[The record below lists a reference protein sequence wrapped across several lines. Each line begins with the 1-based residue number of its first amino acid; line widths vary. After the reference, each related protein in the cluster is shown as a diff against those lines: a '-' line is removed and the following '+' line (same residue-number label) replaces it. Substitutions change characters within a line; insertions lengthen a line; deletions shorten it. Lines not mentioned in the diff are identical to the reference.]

1 MARTSVRYIVNGE
14 EKVTHELRRFAAR
27 AMEPEPI
34 LYLIADALRTIEK
47 DRFAKGGPGWAEL
60 AASTVERK
68 GHSKIGIETEA
79 MMDSLTKK
87 GAEGSLEEVIGNV
100 LHFGT
105 NLTDEEGFPYP
116 VVFDEGRKDGT
127 QPARPLFDVDEKMLK
142 MFTKSIQAYLLGIS
156 GPGGLKMGDYVPGPK
171 SYAFAAF

>member
-1 MARTSVRYIVNGE
+1 MAVSVRYIVNGE

-34 LYLIADALRTIEK
+34 LYLVADALRAIEK
-47 DRFAKGGPGWAEL
+47 ERFAREGPGWAEL
-60 AASTVERK
+60 ADSTIERK
-68 GHSKIGIETEA
+68 GSSKIGVETEA

-87 GAEGSLEEVIGNV
+87 GAEGSLEEVLGNV

-116 VVFDEGRKDGT
+116 VVFDEGTQDGT
-127 QPARPLFDVDEKMLK
+127 QPARPLFDVNEGMLR
-142 MFTKSIQAYLLGIS
+142 MFTKSIQSYLLGLRAS
-156 GPGGLKMGDYVPGPK
+156 PRKMGDSVPSMN
-171 SYAFAAF
+171 SYAFGAF